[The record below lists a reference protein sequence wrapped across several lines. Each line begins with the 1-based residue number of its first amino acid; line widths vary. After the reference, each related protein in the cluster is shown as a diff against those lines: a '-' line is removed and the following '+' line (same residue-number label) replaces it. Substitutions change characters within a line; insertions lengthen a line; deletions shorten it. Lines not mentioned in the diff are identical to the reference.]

1 MLTFL
6 VFFYRVDWRL
16 ALFFFALLAVYIMW
30 QRYKTDH
37 DNWLTRLVR
46 WFEYH
51 EETIT
56 NICIVFTLV
65 IVVAATFILFTLK
78 N

>member
-6 VFFYRVDWRL
+6 VFFYRVDWRF
-16 ALFFFALLAVYIMW
+16 ALFVFALLAVYIMW
-30 QRYKTDH
+30 QRYKEHH
-37 DNWLTRLVR
+37 DNWLTRLVG

-56 NICIVFTLV
+56 KICIVFTLV
-65 IVVAATFILFTLK
+65 IVVAATFILITLK